1 MIRPISFSMTGVD
14 GSVWPFVS
22 LRECSLDTP
31 LRLGKT
37 PGGLGGAPG
46 RHDDDQNVDQAGVTW
61 RAKMFEPNVIT
72 LKDLRFGPVPRGE
85 DALDR
90 WCAFF
95 DAFGDGRQLGE
106 FHALSLRKGN
116 MRDRFQSW
124 RLLGELPEPDHMR
137 VLSTGYVPVGDV
149 QLRSDESWWR
159 QVPVDVSFTPS
170 EFVGASIPNVCDDDV
185 WAYWEIVGPI
195 TNPTIGLAGES
206 ITILVTV
213 PAGQSWKINT
223 DPNDFV
229 VRDGANV
236 DRTWLRHYWRKK
248 APRRTATSL
257 NNGTSDIPVALGGTS
272 TNADTRIRL
281 VLPQV
286 FRAAL

>member
-1 MIRPISFSMTGVD
+1 MIRPVSFSLTGVD
-14 GSVWPFVS
+14 ASVWPFVG
-22 LRECSLDTP
+22 LDECSLSTP

-46 RHDDDQNVDQAGVTW
+46 KHDDDQNVDQAGVTW
-61 RAKMFEPNVIT
+61 RSKMFGPNVIT
-72 LKDLRFGPVPRGE
+72 LRSVRFGPVPRGQ

-90 WCAFF
+90 WLQFC

-106 FHALSLRKGN
+106 FHAQSVRNGTE
-116 MRDRFQSW
+116 RDRFQYW
-124 RLLGELPEPDHMR
+124 RLLSELPDPDYMQ
-137 VLSTGYVPVGDV
+137 VVNTGFVNVGDIAV
-149 QLRSDESWWR
+149 RSDESWWR
-159 QVPVDVSFTPS
+159 EKPVDVSFTPGQ
-170 EFVGASIPNVCDDDV
+170 FTGATVANVSDDDA

-206 ITILVTV
+206 ITILITV

-223 DPNDFV
+223 DPNNFS

-236 DRTWLRHYWRKK
+236 DRSFLRVYWRKK
-248 APRRTATSL
+248 APRRTATVL
-257 NNGTSDIPVALGGTS
+257 NNGTTDIPLALGGTG
-272 TNADTRIRL
+272 TNSNTRIRL

-286 FRAAL
+286 YRSAL